1 VLGQCIA
8 ATAAAAAAAAATLA
22 FAPSLTSPD
31 QYGRLRLLKA
41 TEVDGRR
48 YL

>member
-8 ATAAAAAAAAATLA
+8 ATAAGAAAATLA
-22 FAPSLTSPD
+22 FASSLTSPD